1 MTTIEVRHGDPGSCD
16 LISAAGPPVAPSGI
30 ARRDRAMG
38 TPCHPGATRG
48 APHAWAMLPLLALAA
63 AAGPLFAK
71 FAGAIALARCACRVV
86 REQVDWWDRRE
97 RRKSPQREPTVGR
110 DT

>member
-1 MTTIEVRHGDPGSCD
+1 
-16 LISAAGPPVAPSGI
+16 
-30 ARRDRAMG
+30 
-38 TPCHPGATRG
+38 
-48 APHAWAMLPLLALAA
+48 MLPLLALAA

-71 FAGAIALARCACRVV
+71 FAGAIALAQCACRVV

-97 RRKSPQREPTVGR
+97 RRKSPRHEPTVGR

>member
-1 MTTIEVRHGDPGSCD
+1 
-16 LISAAGPPVAPSGI
+16 
-30 ARRDRAMG
+30 
-38 TPCHPGATRG
+38 
-48 APHAWAMLPLLALAA
+48 MLPLLALAA

-86 REQVDWWDRRE
+86 CEQVDWWDRRE
-97 RRKSPQREPTVGR
+97 RRKSPRREPTVGR